1 MLRFLNCSL
10 PLHWWIRDRSES
22 LPWLAEAARRV
33 NATIVDFSKVAT
45 AQGHPML
52 GGFERKPYSIYHSD
66 FEECMLLDADIVPVR
81 DPTYLFDDPGYSE
94 HGALFWPDIRS
105 VPATHPIWYIT
116 GVPPDPDEPGFQG
129 GQQIVNLSRCKW
141 PMEIAMDMNF
151 DSAFWYAITFGE
163 QDTYRFAWKMAAQR
177 YALMPNGVG
186 RLDGALYAN
195 DRNGQR
201 VFQHRCGK
209 GFKWTID
216 GVNKDIPDFWYD
228 RECRQF
234 LDELRDLRESTP
246 VPA

>member
-105 VPATHPIWYIT
+105 VPATHPI
-116 GVPPDPDEPGFQG
+116 
-129 GQQIVNLSRCKW
+129 
-141 PMEIAMDMNF
+141 
-151 DSAFWYAITFGE
+151 
-163 QDTYRFAWKMAAQR
+163 
-177 YALMPNGVG
+177 PNGVG